1 MQMRCCSRVPVQC
14 AIQFRGASLFG
25 SGMIMDLSEHGAK
38 VVSGKGIELGMNL
51 TVQIHLL
58 PHALPVKVEVA
69 AVRWVNGGQF
79 GLEFISM
86 QDSERSRLR
95 GLEQKA

>member
-1 MQMRCCSRVPVQC
+1 
-14 AIQFRGASLFG
+14 
-25 SGMIMDLSEHGAK
+25 MDLSEMGAK
-38 VVSGKGIELGMNL
+38 VLSGKGIELGMQL

-69 AVRWVNGGQF
+69 AVRWVNGDEF

-86 QDSERSRLR
+86 QETERGRLR
-95 GLEQKA
+95 GLAQKA

>member
-1 MQMRCCSRVPVQC
+1 M
-14 AIQFRGASLFG
+14 QFRGASLLG
-25 SGMIMDLSEHGAK
+25 SGVTVDLSEKGAK
-38 VVSGKGIELGMNL
+38 VLSGKGIEAGMRL

-69 AVRWVNGGQF
+69 AVRWVKGDAF

-86 QDSERSRLR
+86 RDTERGRLR
-95 GLEQKA
+95 GLAQKA